1 MTGPQQNLV
10 KDELEAGQGGLRH
23 FAELEPFAQYM
34 SVIEHNMQ
42 IVRTVVIR
50 AAEPVRPKPR
60 MIAEEASQIAA
71 WITIDQL

>member
-1 MTGPQQNLV
+1 MGPQQNLV
-10 KDELEAGQGGLRH
+10 KDELEPGQGGRRH
-23 FAELEPFAQYM
+23 DAELEPFAQYM
-34 SVIEHNMQ
+34 NVIEHNMQ

-50 AAEPVRPKPR
+50 AAEPVRPKPG

>member
-1 MTGPQQNLV
+1 MGPQQNLV
-10 KDELEAGQGGLRH
+10 KDELEAGQGRRWLD
-23 FAELEPFAQYM
+23 AEFESFAQYM

>member
-1 MTGPQQNLV
+1 MGPQQNLV
-10 KDELEAGQGGLRH
+10 KDELEAGQGGCRH
-23 FAELEPFAQYM
+23 DAELEPFARYM
-34 SVIEHNMQ
+34 NVIEHDNMQ

>member
-1 MTGPQQNLV
+1 MV
-10 KDELEAGQGGLRH
+10 
-23 FAELEPFAQYM
+23 
-34 SVIEHNMQ
+34 MQ

-60 MIAEEASQIAA
+60 MIAEKASEIAA